1 MIEPTFRPEHGD
13 EVAMQEEAPASSGE
27 AARSRADRNV
37 LRVESLEK
45 QFGGTSVLSDCSLD
59 VAEGEIV
66 TLLGPSGC
74 GKTTLLRCIAGF
86 LDPNGGRISIDGH
99 DVISVPVNRRP
110 VGVVFQSYALFP
122 HMTVAQNV
130 GYGLR
135 MRGVPRAEI
144 ADMVVKALTTV
155 SLEAFADRWPAQLSG
170 GQQQRV
176 AVARVLVLEPRV
188 LLLDEPF
195 SALDAK
201 LRSAMQ
207 VDLRQLIKRLGTTAI
222 FVTHDQEEA
231 LTMSDRIAVMRDGQI
246 EQVAPPDEVFDR
258 PATAYVADFIGASNF
273 WHAQARDGL
282 VHFPDGTTG
291 TTPLEGEVSVMSR
304 PHNIDIEAGTQGPWT
319 GTVTYRRP
327 VGPLLEYT
335 VDTGT
340 GASLQ
345 ISTMRQAMGE
355 ALDTGARVTLRLKDP
370 SVCAIYPPKKPGNG

>member
-1 MIEPTFRPEHGD
+1 MIEPTS
-13 EVAMQEEAPASSGE
+13 EAD
-27 AARSRADRNV
+27 RSRASATAQAVVTEEVPPARTV
-37 LRVESLEK
+37 LSVTALKRR
-45 QFGGTSVLSDCSLD
+45 FGGLTVLSGCSLN

-86 LDPNGGRISIDGH
+86 LDPNGGSVTIDGH
-99 DVISVPVNRRP
+99 DTVSVAVNRRP

-135 MRGVPRAEI
+135 MRGVTKAEI
-144 ADMVVKALTTV
+144 AKSVARVLETV
-155 SLEAFADRWPAQLSG
+155 SLGPFANRWPSQLSG

-201 LRSAMQ
+201 LRGAMQ
-207 VDLRQLIKRLGTTAI
+207 VDLRQLIKRLGITAI

-231 LTMSDRIAVMRDGQI
+231 LTMSDRIAVMRDGRI

-258 PATAYVADFIGASNF
+258 PATAYIADFIGASNF
-273 WHAQARDGL
+273 WPGVAKNGA
-282 VHFPDGTTG
+282 VAFPDGTSG
-291 TTPLEGEVSVMSR
+291 ATPLDGPVRIMSR
-304 PHNIDIEAGTQGPWT
+304 PHNILIEVGAGGPWT
-319 GTVTYRRP
+319 GKVTYRRP
-327 VGPLLEYT
+327 IGPLVEYT
-335 VDTGT
+335 VDAGH
-340 GASLQ
+340 AAPLR
-345 ISTMRQAMGE
+345 ISTMRPAQGRT
-355 ALDTGARVTLRLKDP
+355 LDEGTAVTLRLRAPD
-370 SVCAIYPPKKPGNG
+370 VCAIYPPEPAAHG

>member
-1 MIEPTFRPEHGD
+1 MMETASLARKALASG
-13 EVAMQEEAPASSGE
+13 VAGAPA
-27 AARSRADRNV
+27 AIDRPLGGNV
-37 LRVESLEK
+37 LQVAGLHK
-45 QFGGTSVLSDCSLD
+45 AYGGLTVLSDCSLN
-59 VAEGEIV
+59 VAQGEIV

-86 LDPNGGRISIDGH
+86 TAPDGGAITIDGV
-99 DVISVPVNRRP
+99 DTLPVPVNRRP

-122 HMTVAQNV
+122 HMSVAENV

-135 MRGVPRAEI
+135 MRGMAKADI
-144 ADMVVKALTTV
+144 AAAVSRILKTV
-155 SLEAFADRWPAQLSG
+155 SLESFADRWPSQLSG

-201 LRSAMQ
+201 LRGAMQ
-207 VDLRQLIKRLGTTAI
+207 VDLRQLIKRLGITAI

-231 LTMSDRIAVMRDGQI
+231 LTMSDRIAVMRSGRI

-273 WHAQARDGL
+273 WDAQARDG
-282 VHFPDGTTG
+282 VVTFPDGTTG
-291 TTPLEGEVSVMSR
+291 RTPLDGPVRVMSR
-304 PHNIDIEAGTQGPWT
+304 PHNILIAAGGAGPWT

-327 VGPLLEYT
+327 VGPLVEYT
-335 VDTGT
+335 VDVGQ
-340 GASLQ
+340 AAPLKVA
-345 ISTMRQAMGE
+345 TMRQALGRTI
-355 ALDTGARVTLRLKDP
+355 DTGASVTLQLRDP
-370 SVCAIYPPKKPGNG
+370 AVCGIYPPERGDHV